1 MQQVRSITTFIFAFF
16 LLGTLSAY
24 ANTGTSGKDK
34 NDGKNKT
41 EVKVDADKK
50 KASPDPQNKNKED
63 TESASDNTERTVA
76 PEDSTTNSLNKLNFI
91 FYFIYK
97 HKYDSPSEAVARL
110 FD

>member
-1 MQQVRSITTFIFAFF
+1 MQQVRSITTFIFAFL
-16 LLGTLSAY
+16 LLGAVSAY
-24 ANTGTSGKDK
+24 ANTGTGGKDNK
-34 NDGKNKT
+34 DGKDKT
-41 EVKVDADKK
+41 EVKTNPNKKEASPDQQDKK
-50 KASPDPQNKNKED
+50 KEE
-63 TESASDNTERTVA
+63 TEPVTEKVERTVA